1 MKIEF
6 GKPFIDQKERNL
18 VNKILKQPILVHGR
32 YTEDFERNF
41 CSFTKSKYAV
51 SVSSC
56 TAGLHMGYLALGIR
70 EGDEVIVT
78 SQSHVATAHA
88 IEYVGAKPIFVDCD
102 LKFGN
107 IDINLIES
115 KITKKTKAISIVH
128 FLGMPVDMIHLKKI
142 TKKYNLFLIED
153 CALAVGAKIGKKHV
167 GTFGDIGSFS
177 FYPVKH
183 ITTIEGGMITTQKKS
198 VANFL
203 KKARAFGYE
212 KNQTLIKSG
221 KFYDVDLLGLNYRMN
236 EVEAGIG
243 IEQLKKI
250 NKILQIRTNNSNFL
264 RQGLK
269 SIKGISL
276 INGYKRNFI
285 NSNYCVSIF
294 LSNGTI
300 KKRKYFMDQLK
311 KRGIT
316 SSIYYPGPIP
326 NLKYYKKKY
335 DVNPSEFKNASII
348 SNLSIAL
355 PVGPHLKIN
364 HMKFII
370 KSVKEVMNE

>member
-198 VANFL
+198 L
-203 KKARAFGYE
+203 
-212 KNQTLIKSG
+212 TTT
-221 KFYDVDLLGLNYRMN
+221 D
-236 EVEAGIG
+236 
-243 IEQLKKI
+243 
-250 NKILQIRTNNSNFL
+250 
-264 RQGLK
+264 
-269 SIKGISL
+269 
-276 INGYKRNFI
+276 
-285 NSNYCVSIF
+285 
-294 LSNGTI
+294 
-300 KKRKYFMDQLK
+300 
-311 KRGIT
+311 
-316 SSIYYPGPIP
+316 
-326 NLKYYKKKY
+326 
-335 DVNPSEFKNASII
+335 
-348 SNLSIAL
+348 
-355 PVGPHLKIN
+355 
-364 HMKFII
+364 
-370 KSVKEVMNE
+370 